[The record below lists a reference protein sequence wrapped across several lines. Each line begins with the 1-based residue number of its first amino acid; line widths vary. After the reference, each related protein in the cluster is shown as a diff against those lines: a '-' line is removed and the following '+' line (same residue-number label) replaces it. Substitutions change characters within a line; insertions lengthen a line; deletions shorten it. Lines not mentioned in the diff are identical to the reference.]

1 MQLKTQYLEQV
12 RLKTQSTGLSTTSK
26 ALLVVGAAGLLL
38 LAVDASASSV
48 DKLDIYAAPIT
59 ALTGESKKV
68 FDGLVKI
75 VPFAIGAA
83 VAMAAMRGAMG
94 YVMGL
99 VASALRAG

>member
-26 ALLVVGAAGLLL
+26 ALLIVGAAGLLL
-38 LAVDASASSV
+38 VAIDASASV